1 MTEKQITNLLAREL
15 YAKFLNEGISIAIS
29 IMSPIWNG
37 SNNQA
42 YSLAVD
48 GAGVLERIDMW
59 SNDYISGDAEK
70 EDKFLEYFAQN
81 IRDLRNDRRYTN
93 NKNVQAFCDKYETL
107 IKESFVSNHLKFN

>member
-29 IMSPIWNG
+29 IMSP
-37 SNNQA
+37 NQA